1 MRGPSFA
8 FVSSLFSVLLCA
20 KSFVMNQLYIHWH
33 PSPEIFSIGAFGP
46 RWYGVLFAIAFVVG
60 YYLMKHIFKREGV
73 KLDYIDNLLL
83 YFFIGTIVGA
93 RLGHCLFY
101 EPQFYLSHPLQILK
115 IWEGGLASHG
125 AGIGLFIALGLFVH
139 KYKVDTL
146 WLFDRLAIMIALS
159 GFFIRMG
166 NLMNSEIVGCPTT
179 QPWGFIFEN
188 NGEDFARHPSQLYEA
203 LGYLAMGLTLLWMYF
218 KTDAPKR
225 KGLIFGL
232 AMALI
237 FAFRFFIEFTKE
249 TQVEFEKSM
258 MLDMGQWLSIP
269 FVILGLTF
277 IVLSLKRDK
286 NATV

>member
-1 MRGPSFA
+1 
-8 FVSSLFSVLLCA
+8 
-20 KSFVMNQLYIHWH
+20 MNQLYIHWH

-101 EPQFYLSHPLQILK
+101 EPEIYLRNPIQILK

-203 LGYLAMGLTLLWMYF
+203 LGYLTIGLTLLWMYF
-218 KTDAPKR
+218 KTNATKR

-237 FAFRFFIEFTKE
+237 FAFRFIIEFTKE
-249 TQVEFEKSM
+249 TQVDFEKSM
-258 MLDMGQWLSIP
+258 TLDMGQWLSIP

-277 IVLSLKRDK
+277 IVLSIIRNK
-286 NATV
+286 NAKEV